1 MRFMLIGRQ
10 EDELLDAV
18 ILPFGQKLIERP
30 VKRLALHSRG
40 TGIAFLSGVPD
51 SVAEGGRQKDPASP
65 GDGFRHPLGNE
76 SVAPERK
83 MRPVL
88 DQRPNGK
95 NEARIPGQD
104 SPNLWPREVL
114 EGP

>member
-1 MRFMLIGRQ
+1 
-10 EDELLDAV
+10 
-18 ILPFGQKLIERP
+18 
-30 VKRLALHSRG
+30 
-40 TGIAFLSGVPD
+40 
-51 SVAEGGRQKDPASP
+51 
-65 GDGFRHPLGNE
+65 
-76 SVAPERK
+76 

-104 SPNLWPREVL
+104 SPNLWPGEVL